1 MKLVVAAW
9 WFWLLSSSAAALE
22 FDRLVPERSRVDLVS
37 TQMGAEV
44 VGGFRAFRADLAF
57 DPARPTRARVRIEI
71 DLASLDAGS
80 KEGNEAAKGADWLNV
95 AAFPRA
101 SFESTSV
108 RALGRGRYEALGR
121 LTLRGRE
128 REVKIRFGFRQVEAL
143 GVFEGRFDLRRLD
156 YGIGE
161 AVWGDTGVVADVVRI
176 RFRLVAEGSSRR
188 PSRSET
194 RDLALFVAVVSAGN
208 SRTTPYRHA
217 RAWRVQ
223 SRSRQGGWRWNR
235 KPNTNGCNNWSGT
248 GRTRPKRR

>member
-9 WFWLLSSSAAALE
+9 WFWLLSSPPAAALE
-22 FDRLVPERSRVDLVS
+22 FDRLLPERSRVELVS

-57 DPARPTRARVRIEI
+57 DPARPARARVRIEI
-71 DLASLDAGS
+71 DLTSLDAGS
-80 KEGNEAAKGADWLNV
+80 KEGNEAAQGADWLNV
-95 AAFPRA
+95 AAYPWA

-121 LTLRGRE
+121 LSLRGRE

-143 GVFEGRFDLRRLD
+143 GVFEGRFNLRRLD

-176 RFRLVAEGSSRR
+176 RFSLVAERSRR
-188 PSRSET
+188 
-194 RDLALFVAVVSAGN
+194 
-208 SRTTPYRHA
+208 
-217 RAWRVQ
+217 
-223 SRSRQGGWRWNR
+223 
-235 KPNTNGCNNWSGT
+235 
-248 GRTRPKRR
+248 RP